1 MPMGSQTIPAADS
14 HRSDV
19 VKILAV
25 SDKVMEAVYS
35 PAITRNFGDVD
46 LVIGCGDLPFYYLD
60 FIISSLNV
68 PCYFVY
74 GNHDLN
80 VKQTSTGVATV
91 HPPGWVN
98 LDNRIVCQ
106 KGLLLAGFEGSL
118 RYRPDGAHQYTQMEA
133 QLKLL
138 RFSPALI
145 LNRLRHRR
153 HVDVF
158 AAHSPPFGI
167 HDGPDY
173 AHTGFTAF
181 LTLMDR
187 FRPRYLLHG
196 HKHTYGTEPVESVYN
211 ATKVINVYPYR
222 VIELTA
228 AQPGCEDGAGET
240 R

>member
-1 MPMGSQTIPAADS
+1 MLMGSQTIPAAVLR
-14 HRSDV
+14 RSDV

-35 PAITRNFGDVD
+35 PAITHNFADVD

-60 FIISSLNV
+60 FIVSSLNV

-80 VKQTSTGVATV
+80 VKQTSNGVVTFD
-91 HPPGWVN
+91 PPGWVN
-98 LDNRIVCQ
+98 LDNRTVCEQ
-106 KGLLLAGFEGSL
+106 GLLLAGIEGSL
-118 RYRPDGAHQYTQMEA
+118 RYRPDGAHQYTQTEA
-133 QLKLL
+133 QLRLL
-138 RFSPALI
+138 RLLPALI
-145 LNRLRHRR
+145 LNRLRYGRY
-153 HVDVF
+153 VDVF

-181 LTLMDR
+181 LTLMDH

-196 HKHTYGTEPVESVYN
+196 HKHVFGTEPFYFLLRIMS
-211 ATKVINVYPYR
+211 I
-222 VIELTA
+222 
-228 AQPGCEDGAGET
+228 
-240 R
+240 